1 MVKYIYIN
9 IFFDILIKRV
19 IKMKEE
25 KLSSKVY
32 SKDFKTKAVG
42 YDVREVDSFLDDLNI
57 EIVKLE
63 REIETLKQ
71 SLQTAEAEKRVA
83 ESNYRELHLQMM
95 KTKSQEATYAA
106 SNANFSNMD
115 LINRVAEIEVKIQKI
130 LNALENK

>member
-32 SKDFKTKAVG
+32 SKDFKTKAFG

-63 REIETLKQ
+63 REIET
-71 SLQTAEAEKRVA
+71 
-83 ESNYRELHLQMM
+83 
-95 KTKSQEATYAA
+95 
-106 SNANFSNMD
+106 
-115 LINRVAEIEVKIQKI
+115 
-130 LNALENK
+130 

>member
-63 REIETLKQ
+63 REIESLKQ
-71 SLQTAEAEKRVA
+71 SLQTAEAEKKVA
-83 ESNYRELHLQMM
+83 ESNYRELHLQMI
-95 KTKSQEATYAA
+95 KTKSQETTYAA
-106 SNANFSNMD
+106 SSANFSNMD
-115 LINRVAEIEVKIQKI
+115 LINRMASLEVKVQKI